1 MPEFQFEG
9 LQDFLAMGGYAY
21 YVWTSYLFF
30 AVVVVWCLLQPKLER
45 RKVLQLHKASMQ
57 RETLWFKTQQRQ
69 QLHQQAAAPEQV

>member
-30 AVVVVWCLLQPKLER
+30 TAVVVWCLLQPKLER
-45 RKVLQLHKASMQ
+45 RKVLQLHVARMQ
-57 RETLWFKTQQRQ
+57 RETLWSQTQQQQ
-69 QLHQQAAAPEQV
+69 QLQQQAAAPEQV

>member
-30 AVVVVWCLLQPKLER
+30 AAVVVWCLLQPKLER
-45 RKVLQLHKASMQ
+45 HKVLQLHVARMQ
-57 RETLWFKTQQRQ
+57 RETLWSKTQQQQ
-69 QLHQQAAAPEQV
+69 QLQQQAAAPEQV

>member
-9 LQDFLAMGGYAY
+9 LQDFMAMGGYAY

-30 AVVVVWCLLQPKLER
+30 AFVVVWCLLQPKLER

-57 RETLWFKTQQRQ
+57 RERLWSKTQQQ
-69 QLHQQAAAPEQV
+69 QQSQHQAAAPEQV